1 MHASVTWEQGM
12 RFLGTADSQHQV
24 ILDADPAVGGADSGF
39 RPMELMAVSLAGC
52 TAMDVISILAKKRQ
66 EVTGFEVKVD
76 ARRAEQHPKVF
87 TDIDIHYIVRG
98 RNIDAAAI
106 QRAIDLSA
114 DKYCPAQA
122 MLGKVAPLHLTFE
135 VVEE

>member
-1 MHASVTWEQGM
+1 MHATVTWEQGM

-66 EVTGFEVKVD
+66 EISGFEVKVD

-87 TDIDIHYIVRG
+87 TDIDIRYIVRG
-98 RNIDAAAI
+98 RSIDPAAV

-114 DKYCPAQA
+114 EKYCPAQA

-135 VVEE
+135 IIEE